1 MKKIT
6 EQLELLLEEEEEYP
20 ITWKEVIRDP
30 ESALTLACIVLVILL
45 MIFW

>member
-1 MKKIT
+1 MKEIT
-6 EQLELLLEEEEEYP
+6 EQLELLLEKEEYP

-30 ESALTLACIVLVILL
+30 ESAFTLACIVLVILL